1 MITPTIALAFTA
13 GMVATFNPC
22 GFALLPTYIGSF
34 VAGDG
39 AESGTARIFRAAR
52 VSLAMATAFVFVFG
66 AVGLVLDQVVSSL
79 ARYLP
84 WVTIVIGLAL
94 VVGGF
99 WLLAGRSL
107 GVRLTQP
114 SVARG
119 RDGFVGVFGYGVTFA
134 VASISC
140 TIGPFLAITGAAVS
154 SSLLERFGA
163 YVSYGLGMAT
173 IVTVLTVAATFT
185 RRSIATA
192 MRSFTKYSSRIG
204 GLLMVLAGAYAAWYG
219 RWELQVYAGN
229 YRSDP
234 LIARGE
240 ELRSVIVDWFTE
252 VGPVPLIVFV
262 TTLIAGAVAKSAFD
276 RRSTRRANDTTTI

>member
-1 MITPTIALAFTA
+1 
-13 GMVATFNPC
+13 MVATFNPC

-39 AESGTARIFRAAR
+39 AESSTAKIFRAAR
-52 VSLAMATAFVFVFG
+52 ISLAMAAAFVFVFG